1 MKTLQVLP
9 VYYINNMTEEIVV
22 IDREFGDWMVSY
34 PAYYPT
40 MAVYF
45 RQAFNIRDN
54 EKILEITFQKKAES
68 FSMK

>member
-1 MKTLQVLP
+1 M
-9 VYYINNMTEEIVV
+9 V

-45 RQAFNIRDN
+45 RQAYNIRDN
-54 EKILEITFQKKAES
+54 EKILDITFQKKAES
-68 FSMK
+68 FTLK